1 MIPLRDSVRTHSLP
15 LINLAII
22 VLNIYVFV
30 HQLSL
35 TDGELYNFVSTYGLI
50 PERFLSNLAAGSLQ
64 AALLPLFTHQ
74 FLHGS
79 WLHIGSNMLY
89 LWIFGDNI
97 EDRMGSLRYLVF
109 YLLMGLI
116 AGLTQIAFNT
126 QSLSPVI
133 GASGAVAGILG
144 AYAVICPRARV
155 LALVPVFLIFTVAE
169 VPAMLFLGLWFV
181 LQLFS
186 GLTGI
191 GVKVS
196 VAWWAHIGGFLA
208 GMLLVRAF
216 RRKSRYRPRE

>member
-97 EDRMGSLRYLVF
+97 EDRMGRC
-109 YLLMGLI
+109 
-116 AGLTQIAFNT
+116 
-126 QSLSPVI
+126 VI
-133 GASGAVAGILG
+133 LFF
-144 AYAVICPRARV
+144 IC
-155 LALVPVFLIFTVAE
+155 
-169 VPAMLFLGLWFV
+169 
-181 LQLFS
+181 
-186 GLTGI
+186 
-191 GVKVS
+191 
-196 VAWWAHIGGFLA
+196 
-208 GMLLVRAF
+208 
-216 RRKSRYRPRE
+216 